1 MALGQMVNGQWTKE
15 WSERNESGQFQRMPT
30 QFRHQITADGSSGFK
45 AELGR
50 YHLYISLGC
59 PWAHRTALLWKL
71 KGLEDVIGLSIVDPV
86 ISDQGWAFSDKPDC
100 ILDSVNGADYLWQI
114 YVKADSTYTGRVTVP
129 VLWDKQTETI
139 VNNESRQIILM
150 LNSEFNAFAKSQ
162 VDFYPEQLQSVIEQ
176 TQDQIY
182 QPINNGVYRSGF
194 AASQSAYEQ
203 AVTELF
209 TALDYWEAILNQQRY
224 LCGDQITLADWC
236 LFTTLFRFDLAYYG
250 LFKCNLKRLVDY
262 PNLWNYFR
270 DLYQQPGVK
279 QMCSIDHVK
288 HLYYAG
294 LPELNPNRV
303 VPKGPE
309 INFDLPHDRDRR
321 FSPRKN
327 QGYAKTLAV

>member
-1 MALGQMVNGQWTKE
+1 MALGQLVNGKWIKE
-15 WSERNESGQFQRMPT
+15 WTERNENGQFQRMPT
-30 QFRHQITADGSSGFK
+30 QFRNQITADGSSGFK
-45 AELGR
+45 AEAGR

-71 KGLEDVIGLSIVDPV
+71 KGLENVMGLSIVDPV
-86 ISDQGWAFSDKPDC
+86 ISDQGWAFSEKPGC

-114 YVKADSTYTGRVTVP
+114 YFKADLNYTGRVTVP
-129 VLWDKQTETI
+129 VLWDKQTNTI
-139 VNNESRQIILM
+139 VNNESRQIIRM
-150 LNSEFNAFAKSQ
+150 FNCEFHAFAKSEL
-162 VDFYPEQLQSVIEQ
+162 DFYPEHLRSAIEKV
-176 TQDQIY
+176 QDAIY

-209 TALDYWEAILNQQRY
+209 AVLDGWEVALEKQRY

-279 QMCSIDHVK
+279 QICNVDHVK
-288 HLYYAG
+288 QLYYGG
-294 LPELNPNRV
+294 LPELNPSRV
-303 VPKGPE
+303 IPVGPD
-309 INFDLPHDRDRR
+309 IDFDLPHNRGSQ
-321 FSPRKN
+321 FVSLEK
-327 QGYAKTLAV
+327 